1 MNEIQLSTF
10 TWLWIIGILVGV
22 GIIFG
27 YMLGL
32 WENEMVNKAIEK
44 AKKDDIQYGG

>member
-1 MNEIQLSTF
+1 MNEIQLSTVS
-10 TWLWIIGILVGV
+10 WLFIVGISGGV
-22 GIIFG
+22 GILLG